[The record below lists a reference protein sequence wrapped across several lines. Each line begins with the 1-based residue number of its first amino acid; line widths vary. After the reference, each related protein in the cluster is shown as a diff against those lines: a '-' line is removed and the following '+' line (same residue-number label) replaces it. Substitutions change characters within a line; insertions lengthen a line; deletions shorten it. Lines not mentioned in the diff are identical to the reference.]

1 MLSTAEL
8 TGLSQGPPDGV
19 MEKKWYLDRE
29 LSNELF
35 QVSRVR
41 VRVWVWVRVRVALSN
56 VNVYFWI
63 VSWGIMNF
71 NLSWHGQVVIEQG

>member
-1 MLSTAEL
+1 
-8 TGLSQGPPDGV
+8 

-29 LSNELF
+29 LNNELF
-35 QVSRVR
+35 QVSRLRVWVWVR
-41 VRVWVWVRVRVALSN
+41 VRVRVRVRVALSN